1 MTTAGSAVEALRRVL
16 LEEMDSGTLSAGQR
30 LGGERELAARYGVSR
45 GTLRQVLATLESAGL
60 IRRVPGRGGGTFV
73 SHPKVERDLAQVHSL
88 PRLLALQGYDAGTRV
103 ISTLM
108 TRPSPQVREAL
119 ELDED
124 SLIVTVTRL
133 RLADGRPM
141 SLDQAYFPFDR
152 FPGLME
158 QPLGGS
164 LYELLHGEYGVEPDD
179 AEEVIE
185 VVHATDKEAGLLSI
199 SVDAPLLLIRRITR
213 DTDGR
218 PFEYSKDLFR
228 SDRTKIR
235 MRTPARGIHRTT
247 AADSNAVE
255 LWRGKASSAG

>member
-1 MTTAGSAVEALRRVL
+1 MTTAGSAAEALRRTL
-16 LEEMDSGTLSAGQR
+16 LEEMDSGTLRAGTR
-30 LGGERELAARYGVSR
+30 LGSERELATRYGVSR

-73 SHPKVERDLAQVHSL
+73 SHPKVERDLAEVHSL
-88 PRLLALQGYDAGTRV
+88 PRLLARQGYDADTRV

-108 TRPSPQVREAL
+108 TTPAPRVRDAL

-141 SLDQAYFPFDR
+141 SLDQAFFPVDR
-152 FPGLME
+152 FPGLLE
-158 QPLGGS
+158 LPLGGS
-164 LYELLHGEYGVEPDD
+164 MYELLRTEYGVEPTEA
-179 AEEVIE
+179 AEVVE
-185 VVHATDKEAGLLSI
+185 VVHATDKEASLLSI
-199 SVDAPLLLIRRITR
+199 SVDAPLLLVRRVTR
-213 DTDGR
+213 DTEGR

-235 MRTPARGIHRTT
+235 MRTPARGIRRTT
-247 AADSNAVE
+247 VEDSTVVE
-255 LWRGKASSAG
+255 LWRGEESSTG

>member
-1 MTTAGSAVEALRRVL
+1 MTTAGSAVEALRRTL
-16 LEEMDSGTLSAGQR
+16 LEEMDSGTLAAGTR
-30 LGGERELAARYGVSR
+30 LGSERELATRYGVSR

-73 SHPKVERDLAQVHSL
+73 SHPKVERDLAEVHSL
-88 PRLLALQGYDAGTRV
+88 PRLLARQGYDAGTRV

-108 TRPSPQVREAL
+108 TTPSDRVRTALAL
-119 ELDED
+119 EEE

-141 SLDQAYFPFDR
+141 SLDQAFFPVDR
-152 FPGLME
+152 FPGLLE
-158 QPLGGS
+158 KPLGGS
-164 LYELLHGEYGVEPDD
+164 LYELLAREYGVEPDD

-185 VVHATDKEAGLLSI
+185 VVHATDKEAAMLSI
-199 SVDAPLLLIRRITR
+199 SVDAPLLLVRRVTR

-235 MRTPARGIHRTT
+235 MRTPARDIRRTT
-247 AADSNAVE
+247 DDDSNVVE
-255 LWRGKASSAG
+255 LWRGEESWTG